1 MKLPP
6 QIKTEILSTETI
18 QGSFLKIDTNDV
30 RFTYPDQSTAEM
42 RVDAISRKL
51 PDAVVI
57 IPYFKNEID
66 NKYYVYL
73 RSCLR
78 TAVAV
83 ADYSATMRM
92 NDCNGNIFELPA
104 GLVDEQ
110 ETGEYGLKQA
120 VVREL
125 EEEVGF
131 KMDVD
136 SVLINRL
143 GYPMFSSPGIIAERL
158 YFYSVQVSPNDR
170 GKPTEDGSPLER
182 GGIVELF
189 SLYEALEY
197 IQDGKILDCK
207 TEIGL
212 NRLLTVLSVRALQK
226 GRDE

>member
-6 QIKTEILSTETI
+6 QIKTEILSTTTI
-18 QGSFLKIDTNDV
+18 NGSFLKIDTNHV
-30 RFTYPDQSTAEM
+30 KFHYPDGSLAEM
-42 RVDAISRKL
+42 NVDAISRKL

-57 IPYFKNEID
+57 IPYFKSETD

-83 ADYSATMRM
+83 ADYSSTMRIS
-92 NDCNGNIFELPA
+92 NCIGNLWELPA
-104 GLVDEQ
+104 GLVDED
-110 ETGEYGLKQA
+110 ETGDYGLRLA

-131 KMDVD
+131 KIDVE

-143 GYPMFSSPGIIAERL
+143 GFPMFSSPGIIAERL
-158 YFYSVQVSPNDR
+158 YFFSVQVNPNDR
-170 GKPTEDGSPLER
+170 GVPTEDGSPLEK

-189 SLYEALEY
+189 SINEILEY
-197 IQDGKILDCK
+197 IQEGKVLDCK
-207 TEIGL
+207 TEIGI
-212 NRLLTVLSVRALQK
+212 NRLYNILSLRALNK
-226 GRDE
+226 GNI